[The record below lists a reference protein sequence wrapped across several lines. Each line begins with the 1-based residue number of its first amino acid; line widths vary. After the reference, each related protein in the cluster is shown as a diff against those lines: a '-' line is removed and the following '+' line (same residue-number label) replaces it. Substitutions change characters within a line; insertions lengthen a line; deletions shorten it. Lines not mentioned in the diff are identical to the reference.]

1 MNLIYF
7 TLVLHGVGA
16 LIPWNIIVT
25 AKEYFVDYKLASD
38 SSYKLHFLPFIT
50 VAAQVPNLL
59 FNWINVFVKIDA
71 NLTSRVVW
79 TLLVEVLVLVLTV
92 VMAMVDTQDA
102 QSLFFYLTLAS
113 VVVLNMANGIYQNTV
128 YGIAAKLPFKYT
140 GAVVLGS
147 NLSGTVVS
155 LMKIGT
161 LALSPN
167 DRTAAIYYFIVALF
181 VLLACFDTYFALPL
195 NRFYRYHDH
204 VHSKTLRQRSRF
216 GQKRAVHAL
225 PYMRIFKKAF
235 PQCFNVFFT
244 FFVTLSVFP
253 VVLSETRSSSHG
265 YVVPDK
271 YFTAVTCFLTFN
283 LSAVIGNI
291 IPSKRIAFPGK
302 RWLFIPVVLRF
313 LFIPFFLLCN
323 YRPVDEARSWPVLFN
338 WNEAYWA
345 GVAAFGLSGGYLS
358 SLAMMYCPR

>member
-1 MNLIYF
+1 MDF
-7 TLVLHGVGA
+7 
-16 LIPWNIIVT
+16 
-25 AKEYFVDYKLASD
+25 FFS
-38 SSYKLHFLPFIT
+38 
-50 VAAQVPNLL
+50 
-59 FNWINVFVKIDA
+59 A

-147 NLSGTVVS
+147 VSLSSISGFRATNRYFQPTYPFLGIYFQNLSGTVVS

-195 NRFYRYHDH
+195 N
-204 VHSKTLRQRSRF
+204 VS
-216 GQKRAVHAL
+216 
-225 PYMRIFKKAF
+225 
-235 PQCFNVFFT
+235 
-244 FFVTLSVFP
+244 
-253 VVLSETRSSSHG
+253 
-265 YVVPDK
+265 
-271 YFTAVTCFLTFN
+271 
-283 LSAVIGNI
+283 
-291 IPSKRIAFPGK
+291 
-302 RWLFIPVVLRF
+302 
-313 LFIPFFLLCN
+313 
-323 YRPVDEARSWPVLFN
+323 
-338 WNEAYWA
+338 
-345 GVAAFGLSGGYLS
+345 
-358 SLAMMYCPR
+358 